1 MSEPPEVEPAPDVAG
16 GGADALAAAREVEA
30 LASAGELDRAV
41 AAFRGCW
48 PVLADAEGGTLG
60 VAACLRALVR
70 LGNTD
75 RALDLLL
82 PRVDRVDTLTD
93 DAERMWLAG
102 TAGWVL
108 RHARALGMD
117 PERVGHRDAAAAES
131 ELEALALGLAGRLD
145 AAAGDTAASDA
156 LAAALDDRGVSPE
169 PTLPPTRLPAP
180 PAAAGSRLRPP
191 TDAAEVVEIAERAR
205 RWRRDLDPALERL
218 LRGWLETREEALPLL
233 ADPEHWSAAALLD
246 RSSVHLLRDA
256 VRERLRLDEA
266 VEEARRAG
274 DDEGAAHAACE
285 LAVLDVREAV
295 VAFGADA
302 PEVGRARERAVAAVD
317 ALDAAGWGEAAAASR
332 RWYALSTR
340 PADTVALLLR
350 AADEHGDLHQPYRRA
365 LCLLDAAPLV
375 LGADPVEGH
384 RLLDEAG
391 SLAAGHPVLT
401 VQGLDLRARVA
412 RAAGD
417 VEQAEALYGRAA
429 AYPGVPD
436 GTRMAVLFAW
446 CDLVVDRGAWAE
458 LEPRA
463 ADALALAVRLRDPVA
478 LAVAQRHLG
487 LSWVE
492 QDRPVEAA
500 ELLAA
505 AVPVV
510 RREVPELLGPTA
522 WALGNA
528 ALALEAF
535 EQAKA
540 AFDIAAEAFEAAG
553 RTEEAAHSRYR
564 AGTAAWDGED
574 LGAAATDLDAAVALA
589 RRSATLPV
597 LLEALRSRAAVR
609 AASGDVDG
617 GLADLDTVLPEVE
630 AFAATLAP
638 GAQGED
644 PFDPEVLEPD
654 VLREGAHVLAEAGRT
669 DEALERL
676 ARAEALVGGDF
687 ELVLRAETGVVLA
700 EADRLEEAE
709 PVLRRSARDLHAA
722 GLTDERVEVAAA
734 LARALDRAGRVPE
747 AEAVWA
753 EYGDAG

>member
-1 MSEPPEVEPAPDVAG
+1 MSDPPEVTAAPDDGGRAEVTRAALEVESLAVAG
-16 GGADALAAAREVEA
+16 EV
-30 LASAGELDRAV
+30 DRAV
-41 AAFRGCW
+41 EGFRRCW
-48 PVLADAEGGTLG
+48 PLVADTGGRAQGL
-60 VAACLRALVR
+60 AACLRVLVR

-82 PRVDRVDTLTD
+82 PRADRLDTLSS
-93 DAERMWLAG
+93 DADRLWLAG

-108 RHARALGMD
+108 AHARTLGMS
-117 PERVGHRDAAAAES
+117 PARLGHRDAATAEAELRDLAHDLAEAAD
-131 ELEALALGLAGRLD
+131 R
-145 AAAGDTAASDA
+145 AAGDTAVSDA
-156 LAAALDDRGVSPE
+156 LTAALDDRGVSPE
-169 PTLPPTRLPAP
+169 PTLPPTRMPAP
-180 PAAAGSRLRPP
+180 PHGAGGRLRPP
-191 TDAAEVVEIAERAR
+191 VDAAEVVAIAERAR

-218 LRGWLETREEALPLL
+218 LRGWLETREAALPLL
-233 ADPEHWSAAALLD
+233 TEREHWSAAALLD

-256 VRERLRLDEA
+256 VRERIRLDEA
-266 VEEARRAG
+266 VDEAERA
-274 DDEGAAHAACE
+274 DDAEGAAHARCD

-295 VAFGADA
+295 ATFGAGA
-302 PEVGRARERAVAAVD
+302 PEVGRARERALAAIE
-317 ALDAAGWGEAAAASR
+317 ALDAEGWGECAAASR
-332 RWYALSTR
+332 RWYALTTR
-340 PADTVALLLR
+340 PDDAVELLLR
-350 AADEHGDLHQPYRRA
+350 AADDYADLHQPYRRA
-365 LCLLDAAPLV
+365 LCLLDAAPPAFA
-375 LGADPVEGH
+375 ADPDLGH
-384 RLLDEAG
+384 RLLDEAEQ
-391 SLAAGHPVLT
+391 LAAEHPVLV

-412 RAAGD
+412 RAERDLEA
-417 VEQAEALYGRAA
+417 AERLYARAA

-446 CDLVVDRGAWAE
+446 CDLVVDRGAWTE

-492 QDRPVEAA
+492 QGRPVEAA

-505 AVPVV
+505 ALPVV
-510 RREVPELLGPTA
+510 RRDVPELLGPTA

-528 ALALEAF
+528 ALALQSFDQAREAF
-535 EQAKA
+535 DA
-540 AFDIAAEAFEAAG
+540 AAESFETAG
-553 RTEEAAHSRYR
+553 RVEEACHARYR
-564 AGTAAWDGED
+564 AGTAAWDGAD

-630 AFAATLAP
+630 AFAAGLPPEAH
-638 GAQGED
+638 GEE

-669 DEALERL
+669 DEALDRL

-687 ELVLRAETGVVLA
+687 ELVLRAEGGVVLA
-700 EADRLEEAE
+700 EAGRLEQAE
-709 PVLRRSARDLHAA
+709 PRLRRSLDELGAA
-722 GLTDERVEVAAA
+722 GMDDERVEVAAA

-753 EYGDAG
+753 AFGDED